1 MEQTPKTVQE
11 DAQKI
16 QIDAINEDQERELL
30 RKLVKKGVLELKPTL
45 NKRGIHYFEAEETW
59 KNTDSTHVKGILKNL
74 EKKGALK
81 SKFVDRVLTCPDC
94 GSPEVYSKFT
104 CPKCNSHNVEYTQL
118 LEHMKC
124 GYMGSKDKFIKGSSL
139 VCPSCQVELEEEAV
153 HYRVIGNCYQCDK
166 CGYRFDKPEIIH
178 ICQKCGRTFM
188 YQEAKYIKI
197 FAYKITAETV
207 NDFRRDL
214 PILDNL
220 KKNLTDKGFKVQLH
234 PQITGASGVQH
245 PFDILAEKNGTRVVI
260 DISITGNKNDMI
272 SLLGKKVD
280 VNPTKALIID
290 LSKLDE
296 LTLLEKVYDITVFKT
311 TDNLK
316 KNFENFLATLDST
329 LTQKTPENTSTHR
342 ANMPSPQDIC

>member
-16 QIDAINEDQERELL
+16 QIDAIDEDQERELL
-30 RKLVKKGVLELKPTL
+30 RKLIKKGVLELKPTL
-45 NKRGIHYFEAEETW
+45 NKIGVHYVEAEETW
-59 KNTDSTHVKGILKNL
+59 KNTDSTHVKSILKNL
-74 EKKGALK
+74 EKKGVLK

-94 GSPEVYSKFT
+94 GSPEVYSKYT

-124 GYMGSKDKFIKGSSL
+124 GYMGSKDKFIKGPSL
-139 VCPSCQVELEEEAV
+139 VCPSCQVELKEEAI
-153 HYRVIGNCYQCDK
+153 HYRVIGNCYQCEK

-178 ICQKCGRTFM
+178 ICQKCRRNFTH
-188 YQEAKYIKI
+188 QEAKYIKT
-197 FAYKITAETV
+197 FSYKITDKTV
-207 NDFRRDL
+207 NNFRKDI

-220 KKNLTDKGFKVQLH
+220 KKILTQKGFKVQLH
-234 PQITGASGVQH
+234 PKIAGASGVQH
-245 PFDILAEKNGTRVVI
+245 SFDILAEKNQNLLVI

-290 LSKLDE
+290 LSKLEE
-296 LTLLEKVYDITVFKT
+296 LTPLEKIYDITVFKT
-311 TDNLK
+311 INTLK
-316 KNFENFLATLDST
+316 KDFENFLEALDST
-329 LTQKTPENTSTHR
+329 LTQKTPEKTSTH
-342 ANMPSPQDIC
+342 